1 VVSVGPE
8 KVAAVLAITRQC
20 GVAARAIGHVTQNAD
35 LRIQYEGSTVVDSP
49 VETLRDV
56 WAHSLER
63 TLRVQ

>member
-1 VVSVGPE
+1 
-8 KVAAVLAITRQC
+8 
-20 GVAARAIGHVTQNAD
+20 VTQNAD